1 MSRKEKKNIYTS
13 GEESVLSAIEY
24 DNAAKRASI
33 SRRGYISPTPLS
45 LGSYKERKEM
55 LFAFIQSRR

>member
-33 SRRGYISPTPLS
+33 SRRGYISPTPPLS
-45 LGSYKERKEM
+45 G
-55 LFAFIQSRR
+55 IV